1 MSTPSTLKRIFYPGF
16 NLGTR
21 SRKAVGKLFLRETD
35 ARTLDCGCGNGYFT
49 AMAVRAGGSALGVS
63 FDAEQIAR
71 CNEFKPFMNV
81 PAAKIEF
88 RVSNAADMDAMTERF
103 DQILLLE
110 VIEHIDN
117 DAEVLKKL
125 ARLLK
130 PGGVMHLTTP
140 VSRFGQWVGFL
151 DRHNH
156 GGHVRLGYTDA
167 RLEQIVRDAGLDIA
181 YQSRLGG
188 LGVFLTPLQLKLCDW
203 LGGTAQSEGIAF
215 LLVWPLF
222 LLLQCIPVSY
232 SLRAF
237 HHIVARKTLTE

>member
-1 MSTPSTLKRIFYPGF
+1 MSTPSALKRIFYPGF

-21 SRKAVGKLFLRETD
+21 SRKAVGKLFLREAD

-71 CNEFKPFMNV
+71 CNEFEPFMKV
-81 PAAKIEF
+81 PADKLEF
-88 RVSNAADMDAMTERF
+88 RVSNAADMDAITERF

-117 DAEVLKKL
+117 DAEVIAKL
-125 ARLLK
+125 AKLLK
-130 PGGVMHLTTP
+130 PGGIMHITTP

-151 DRHNH
+151 DRHNT
-156 GGHVRLGYTDA
+156 GGHVRLGYTDD
-167 RLEQIVRDAGLDIA
+167 RLEAIVRAAGLDIA

-188 LGVFLTPLQLKLCDW
+188 LGVFLTPMQLKLCAW
-203 LGGTAQSEGIAF
+203 LGGTARSEGLAF
-215 LLVWPLF
+215 LLIYPLF
-222 LLLQCIPVSY
+222 LLLQLVPVTY

-237 HHIVARKTLTE
+237 HHIVARKPT